1 MGSWPSAR
9 DWVFS
14 FKAFAAAMLAL
25 WIAMYMGLPRPYW
38 AMASVYVVA
47 HPLTGATRSKALY
60 RVLGTL
66 LGAAAGVA
74 MVPSLVNSPPLL
86 MGAVALWTG
95 CLLYIALLHR
105 TPRSYVFMLAA
116 YTLPLVALPAVDNP
130 AAIFDI
136 AIARAE
142 EISLGILCAAVVGA
156 VVFPASVADV
166 LRDKSRQWMAD
177 AALWAG
183 DMLSPSPGMQVTR
196 HQSRHRLAADILALD
211 QLISQLGYDTE
222 SIARVRAARELRGRM
237 TMLLPVMSSLAA
249 IVESLQ
255 AAGGLPDA
263 LRTQMRAVRAWIQG
277 GAVDAPPV
285 LTSTPL
291 EPGWDAALVTAAE
304 DRLQQMV
311 ALWRDCV
318 SLCRRI
324 GERDVRGGWMPE
336 FRRWDVGQTR
346 HYDHGLLLFSTVTV
360 ALSIFAMGM
369 LWIHMG
375 WADGAGAVALGAV
388 SCCFFAALDE
398 PAPMIQS
405 FFNWNVV
412 CMVIS
417 MVFLFAV
424 LPVAHDFEMLV
435 LMFAVPYLIIGLL
448 VAQPRLAMIGM
459 PLAVVTANDIGISG
473 AYSADFHTF
482 FNSNIAGIAG
492 IAFALVWTLVMRP
505 FGTAAATRRLVRS
518 SWGDIADNAV
528 GTRPEEH
535 TRLRARM
542 LDRLAQ
548 LVPRL
553 AASESEVSPDGFSE
567 VRVELTTLALQREM
581 PTLSAPEQHAV
592 KRVLRSVA
600 GYYQARLDGKL
611 NGPPPA
617 LHTRLANAQQKVQS
631 RIALAAL
638 VEMQVAL
645 FPPAVV
651 PAPVTGGA

>member
-1 MGSWPSAR
+1 
-9 DWVFS
+9 
-14 FKAFAAAMLAL
+14 
-25 WIAMYMGLPRPYW
+25 
-38 AMASVYVVA
+38 
-47 HPLTGATRSKALY
+47 
-60 RVLGTL
+60 
-66 LGAAAGVA
+66 
-74 MVPSLVNSPPLL
+74 
-86 MGAVALWTG
+86 
-95 CLLYIALLHR
+95 
-105 TPRSYVFMLAA
+105 
-116 YTLPLVALPAVDNP
+116 
-130 AAIFDI
+130 
-136 AIARAE
+136 
-142 EISLGILCAAVVGA
+142 
-156 VVFPASVADV
+156 
-166 LRDKSRQWMAD
+166 
-177 AALWAG
+177 
-183 DMLSPSPGMQVTR
+183 
-196 HQSRHRLAADILALD
+196 
-211 QLISQLGYDTE
+211 
-222 SIARVRAARELRGRM
+222 
-237 TMLLPVMSSLAA
+237 
-249 IVESLQ
+249 
-255 AAGGLPDA
+255 
-263 LRTQMRAVRAWIQG
+263 
-277 GAVDAPPV
+277 
-285 LTSTPL
+285 
-291 EPGWDAALVTAAE
+291 
-304 DRLQQMV
+304 MV